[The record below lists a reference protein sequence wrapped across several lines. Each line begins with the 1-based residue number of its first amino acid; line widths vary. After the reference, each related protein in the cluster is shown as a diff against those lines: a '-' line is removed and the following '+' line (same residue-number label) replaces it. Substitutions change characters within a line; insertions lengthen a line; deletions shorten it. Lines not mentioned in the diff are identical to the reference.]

1 MKLTLASVLLCIIVF
16 YLYSYKVK
24 ENFNTRLYGRPNK
37 CFDCEK
43 NLTPDTIHLGF
54 PSKCFD
60 CERQNN
66 GISPYNTGPTKCFD
80 CDNNIRVGN
89 NTAVE
94 ERLSKLNSKRRTLT
108 YGNDTEYGQNT
119 CNTVLKNNNK
129 DDINCNT
136 MCQRNKII
144 NKV

>member
-1 MKLTLASVLLCIIVF
+1 MKLTLAVILLSAIVF

-43 NLTPDTIHLGF
+43 NLTPETIHLGF

-66 GISPYNTGPTKCFD
+66 GISRYNTGPTKCFD
-80 CDNNIRVGN
+80 CDDNIRVGN
-89 NTAVE
+89 NTAEE
-94 ERLSKLNSKRRTLT
+94 ERLAKLNGSHRSLLT
-108 YGNDTEYGQNT
+108 YGDDT
-119 CNTVLKNNNK
+119 CNTVLNNKK
-129 DDINCNT
+129 DDINCNI

>member
-1 MKLTLASVLLCIIVF
+1 MKLTLAIVLLCAIIF
-16 YLYSYKVK
+16 YIYGYKIK
-24 ENFNTRLYGRPNK
+24 EDFNTRLYGRPNK

-43 NLTPDTIHLGF
+43 GLTPDTIHLGF

-66 GISPYNTGPTKCFD
+66 DISPYNTGPTKCFD
-80 CDNNIRVGN
+80 CDKNIRI
-89 NTAVE
+89 VE
-94 ERLSKLNSKRRTLT
+94 EESSKSKLI
-108 YGNDTEYGQNT
+108 YGNDEPTQLNT
-119 CNTVLKNNNK
+119 CNTVLKSK
-129 DDINCNT
+129 DDINCGI